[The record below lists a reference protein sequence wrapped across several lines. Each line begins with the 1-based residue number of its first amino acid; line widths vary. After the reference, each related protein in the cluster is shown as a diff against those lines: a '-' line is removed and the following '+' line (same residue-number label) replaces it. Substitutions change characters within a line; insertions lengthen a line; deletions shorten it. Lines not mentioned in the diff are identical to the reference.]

1 MARLRV
7 IAGVSCTVPRL
18 TCPLVALGAAEPGVG
33 TGPGVGVG
41 AGAGAG
47 AGAGGGGDPSGV
59 TPPGEILAGEALPG
73 NNMVSISKSRADG
86 GKTTVEVA
94 KAVCGVHIT
103 RQRPITT
110 PIAVSK
116 STKPAVTLSWPPPER
131 SASKESEAPTT
142 CPRRMTSQNAPTS
155 PSRQPKYKARQS

>member
-1 MARLRV
+1 M
-7 IAGVSCTVPRL
+7 
-18 TCPLVALGAAEPGVG
+18 
-33 TGPGVGVG
+33 G

-59 TPPGEILAGEALPG
+59 TPPGEILAGEALLD
-73 NNMVSISKSRADG
+73 NNMVSISKSRADR

-116 STKPAVTLSWPPPER
+116 TTKPAVTLLWPPPEL

-142 CPRRMTSQNAPTS
+142 CPRRERPYISFTATKVQSKTEPATNP
-155 PSRQPKYKARQS
+155 RQKNRT